1 MENEQH
7 PDTFQ
12 PTENRYSGLGG
23 EEFQPEK
30 PDLRV
35 SACLYYLINSPD
47 DKEKKEETGKELS
60 RLEALLIISN
70 YYDKTC

>member
-30 PDLRV
+30 PVLNLKHV
-35 SACLYYLINSPD
+35 KNACLYYLINSPD

-60 RLEALLIISN
+60 RLEALCN
-70 YYDKTC
+70 YK

>member
-12 PTENRYSGLGG
+12 PTENQYSGLGG

-30 PDLRV
+30 PDL
-35 SACLYYLINSPD
+35 
-47 DKEKKEETGKELS
+47 TGKCPPLLS
-60 RLEALLIISN
+60 
-70 YYDKTC
+70 DKFAG